1 MQWLEEYIRPRK
13 SKSNV
18 LSQEE
23 DVPGKFGDWE
33 DSESDQDE
41 PVPIIAKSQS
51 KRKLETPKATC
62 KANRSSSS
70 KRTRK
75 NEDIEDEELNL
86 IRAVAARADEDGF
99 DIFEKYVAEKMRKL
113 SHSLTEDAM
122 ENI

>member
-13 SKSNV
+13 SKSNF

-23 DVPGKFGDWE
+23 DVPEKFGDCE
-33 DSESDQDE
+33 NSESDQDE
-41 PVPIIAKSQS
+41 PLPIIAKSQS

-75 NEDIEDEELNL
+75 NEDIEDEE
-86 IRAVAARADEDGF
+86 I
-99 DIFEKYVAEKMRKL
+99 
-113 SHSLTEDAM
+113 T
-122 ENI
+122 

>member
-23 DVPGKFGDWE
+23 DVPEKFGDCE

-41 PVPIIAKSQS
+41 SLPIIVKSQS
-51 KRKLETPKATC
+51 KRKLETPKATR
-62 KANRSSSS
+62 KTNRSSSS

-75 NEDIEDEELNL
+75 NKDIEDEEINL
-86 IRAVAARADEDGF
+86 KRAVAARADEDGS
-99 DIFEKYVAEKMRKL
+99 DIFGKYVAEEMKKV

-122 ENI
+122 